1 MGKSVGKREARDREI
16 NKEGT
21 VIYMHCKLS
30 ERKWFVYGLVPV
42 VALLWGLSF
51 LWTSAALET
60 LDVMEVLAL
69 RWTVAAVLFLV
80 LTGIGVVEVSYKGK
94 NIKNVLAVGLTQP
107 CIYAIFEALG
117 VKYTTASESSIF
129 IATIPLIVLIVGGL
143 FLKEKTGK
151 LTAAAI
157 VIAFAGVVICVMFSP
172 GFSLGSKGIGYLYLT
187 IAVIV
192 GAMFSF
198 ASSRASSEF
207 GAIEITFT
215 ISMMGAVF
223 FNAANLLAGNGFRA
237 YAVCF
242 QNFDILSDILFLGV
256 GCSCICY
263 LIYNFVLA
271 KLPPAVGTNLVA
283 SSVTAIGVLSG
294 CFIAGDPFGWYTVVG
309 VTLTITGVCLSS
321 AGSTD

>member
-157 VIAFAGVVICVMFSP
+157 VIAFAETVKK
-172 GFSLGSKGIGYLYLT
+172 SL
-187 IAVIV
+187 
-192 GAMFSF
+192 
-198 ASSRASSEF
+198 
-207 GAIEITFT
+207 
-215 ISMMGAVF
+215 
-223 FNAANLLAGNGFRA
+223 
-237 YAVCF
+237 
-242 QNFDILSDILFLGV
+242 
-256 GCSCICY
+256 
-263 LIYNFVLA
+263 
-271 KLPPAVGTNLVA
+271 
-283 SSVTAIGVLSG
+283 
-294 CFIAGDPFGWYTVVG
+294 
-309 VTLTITGVCLSS
+309 
-321 AGSTD
+321 